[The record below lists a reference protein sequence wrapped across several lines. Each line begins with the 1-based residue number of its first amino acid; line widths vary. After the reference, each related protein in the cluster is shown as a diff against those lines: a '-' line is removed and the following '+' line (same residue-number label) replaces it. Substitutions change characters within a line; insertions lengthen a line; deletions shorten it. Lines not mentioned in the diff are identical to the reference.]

1 MSIGIKQSMKRMLPY
16 LGTLAAFFY
25 LIPLASLLGSHT
37 SDSPILMYVLYI
49 FNPAVAF
56 VSNMIY
62 SMRHGFAWYLPL
74 LTGALFVPSI
84 PIFYNQT
91 AIIYIFS
98 YIVLGF
104 IGSAAGFSIR
114 KNGGA

>member
-1 MSIGIKQSMKRMLPY
+1 MSVELRQSVKRMLPY
-16 LGTLAAFFY
+16 IGTLAAFY
-25 LIPLASLLGSHT
+25 YAVPLASLIGSHAV
-37 SDSPILMYVLYI
+37 DSTMLMYVLYI
-49 FNPAVAF
+49 FNPAVVF
-56 VSNMIY
+56 ITNMVY
-62 SMRHGFAWYLPL
+62 TMRHGFNWFLPL

-104 IGSAAGFSIR
+104 IGAAAGFSIR
-114 KNGGA
+114 KNGGQ